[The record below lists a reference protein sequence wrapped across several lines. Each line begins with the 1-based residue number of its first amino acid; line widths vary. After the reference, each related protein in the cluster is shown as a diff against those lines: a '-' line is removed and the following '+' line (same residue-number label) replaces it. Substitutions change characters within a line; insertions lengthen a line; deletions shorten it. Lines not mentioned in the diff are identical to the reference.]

1 MLSRKSYNRFFII
14 LQEDQKGYGLDSNKT
29 PSGYAKLETRN
40 DKAKA
45 SFYVQ
50 NLKKQKGPYFMIL
63 IVQGNDGKELINL
76 GRINIDDGGK
86 ADVSNEYN
94 ANNLVNTN
102 ICMDKVQG
110 AAISRINA
118 DKVMPVMVGFT
129 GGEELKNWQNY
140 PLAKSESNVTKE
152 NNGMPTPVKEAQ
164 KSYNENM
171 NKVLPQIQNT
181 NLGQQQSNN
190 GATQNNTS
198 NTQKQTGTSKNVGT
212 GSTVNEAG
220 NPMGSINPSMG
231 EMNSNMGNLNN
242 TVNTPNPI
250 NINNPAPETTINE
263 TGNPM
268 DSINPSIGDMNSNT
282 DNLSN
287 TMPDTRSDDER
298 VSCNTCSQGK
308 AKGSEDY
315 INDEVEII
323 DVEEIKPVVKDD
335 VLNEQLESDYEG
347 YRNEE
352 NKIFEEYEKEI
363 ERLKDY
369 RKKHSKKKNKYDDE
383 SIKKKYEDCKPEK
396 HKKCEWNDKNY
407 PIGDK
412 GKFFKEVV
420 YGLEK
425 IGVNENIKNC
435 FWYKAHVKKLED
447 MYCVYDYNKYSV
459 VFYPMI
465 CYYPYISR
473 HGNFMVGYKCD
484 DEGNLKYIIY
494 AIPGTRNL
502 VDQPYEGKTGFVTF
516 MPDEDNDKT
525 GHWLMYYDIKGNTV
539 VVPVK
544 R

>member
-1 MLSRKSYNRFFII
+1 MPSRKSYNRFFII

-29 PSGYAKLETRN
+29 PSGYAKLEVRN

-45 SFYVQ
+45 SFYAQ

-63 IVQGNDGKELINL
+63 IVQGNNGNELINL

-86 ADVSNEYN
+86 ADVSNEFD

-102 ICMDKVQG
+102 IGMDKVQG
-110 AAISRINA
+110 AAIGKISA
-118 DKVMPVMVGFT
+118 DKVMPVMVGFI

-140 PLAKSESNVTKE
+140 PLAKSDSNTVKE
-152 NNGMPTPVKEAQ
+152 NNSTTTPVKETP
-164 KSYNENM
+164 KSDNGNM
-171 NKVLPQIQNT
+171 NKVVPQIQNT
-181 NLGQQQSNN
+181 NLGQQESNT
-190 GATQNNTS
+190 GIMQNNTN
-198 NTQKQTGTSKNVGT
+198 NTQQQTGVSQNTGTDNTQQQTGMPQNVGT
-212 GSTVNEAG
+212 DNTNENKMNAHPGGTFTNIPGSNSI
-220 NPMGSINPSMG
+220 PMPNTGTPGTTSIP
-231 EMNSNMGNLNN
+231 
-242 TVNTPNPI
+242 TPNTNIPGISPTPIPNI
-250 NINNPAPETTINE
+250 NIPGITPT
-263 TGNPM
+263 PM
-268 DSINPSIGDMNSNT
+268 SNT
-282 DNLSN
+282 
-287 TMPDTRSDDER
+287 RGDE
-298 VSCNTCSQGK
+298 N
-308 AKGSEDY
+308 Y
-315 INDEVEII
+315 ISDEVDII
-323 DVEEIKPVVKDD
+323 DVEE
-335 VLNEQLESDYEG
+335 NELLAKNDLIDQQLESNDEDYTD
-347 YRNEE
+347 EE

-369 RKKHSKKKNKYDDE
+369 RKKHSKKKNKYDDCKVKKPYDYDD
-383 SIKKKYEDCKPEK
+383 IDKKYEDCKPEK
-396 HKKCEWNDKNY
+396 HKKSEWNDKDY
-407 PIGDK
+407 PMGAM
-412 GKFFKEVV
+412 GKFFKEVI

-425 IGVNENIKNC
+425 IGSNENIKNC

-494 AIPGTRNL
+494 AIPGTRDL
-502 VDQPYEGKTGFVTF
+502 ADQPYEGKTGFVTF

>member
-1 MLSRKSYNRFFII
+1 MPSRKSYNRFFII

-29 PSGYAKLETRN
+29 PSGYAKLEVRN

-45 SFYVQ
+45 SFYAQ

-63 IVQGNDGKELINL
+63 IVQGNNGNELINL

-86 ADVSNEYN
+86 ADVSNEFD

-102 ICMDKVQG
+102 IGMNKVQG
-110 AAISRINA
+110 AAIGKISA
-118 DKVMPVMVGFT
+118 DKVMPVMVGFI

-140 PLAKSESNVTKE
+140 PLAKSDSNTVKESNSTT
-152 NNGMPTPVKEAQ
+152 TPVKETP
-164 KSYNENM
+164 KSDNGNM
-171 NKVLPQIQNT
+171 NKVVPQIQNT
-181 NLGQQQSNN
+181 NLGQQESNA
-190 GATQNNTS
+190 GIIQNNTNNIQQQTGIPQNTGTD
-198 NTQKQTGTSKNVGT
+198 NTQQQTGMPQNIGT
-212 GSTVNEAG
+212 DNTNITNTPYGGIIPNIPGST
-220 NPMGSINPSMG
+220 S
-231 EMNSNMGNLNN
+231 
-242 TVNTPNPI
+242 TPIPNI
-250 NINNPAPETTINE
+250 NIPGITPT
-263 TGNPM
+263 PM
-268 DSINPSIGDMNSNT
+268 SN
-282 DNLSN
+282 
-287 TMPDTRSDDER
+287 TRSDE
-298 VSCNTCSQGK
+298 N
-308 AKGSEDY
+308 Y
-315 INDEVEII
+315 ISDEVDII
-323 DVEEIKPVVKDD
+323 DVEEIEPLVKND
-335 VLNEQLESDYEG
+335 LINEQLESNDEDYIDD
-347 YRNEE
+347 E
-352 NKIFEEYEKEI
+352 NRIFEEYEKEI

-369 RKKHSKKKNKYDDE
+369 RKKHSKKKNKYDDCKV
-383 SIKKKYEDCKPEK
+383 KKSYDYDDIDKKCEDCKPEK
-396 HKKCEWNDKNY
+396 HKKSEWNDKDY
-407 PIGDK
+407 PMGTM
-412 GKFFKEVV
+412 GKFFKEVI

-425 IGVNENIKNC
+425 IGSNENIKNC

-494 AIPGTRNL
+494 AIPGTRDL
-502 VDQPYEGKTGFVTF
+502 ADQPYEGKTGFVTF

>member
-1 MLSRKSYNRFFII
+1 MPSRKSYNRFFII

-29 PSGYAKLETRN
+29 PSGYAKLEVRN
-40 DKAKA
+40 NKAKA

-50 NLKKQKGPYFMIL
+50 NLRKQKGPYYMIL
-63 IVQGNDGKELINL
+63 IVQGNNGNELINL

-86 ADVSNEYN
+86 ADVSNEYD

-102 ICMDKVQG
+102 IGMDKMQG
-110 AAISRINA
+110 AAIGKISA
-118 DKVMPVMVGFT
+118 DKVMPVMVGFI

-140 PLAKSESNVTKE
+140 PIAKSDSNDVKE
-152 NNGMPTPVKEAQ
+152 NNRTTKPVKETPR
-164 KSYNENM
+164 SDNENI
-171 NKVLPQIQNT
+171 NKPVPEIQDT
-181 NLGQQQSNN
+181 NLGQQEGNDRVIENNTIESESNN
-190 GATQNNTS
+190 TNNTQQKTDTPENVETD
-198 NTQKQTGTSKNVGT
+198 NTNIADLPTSGI
-212 GSTVNEAG
+212 VNE
-220 NPMGSINPSMG
+220 
-231 EMNSNMGNLNN
+231 SNNLNN
-242 TVNTPNPI
+242 TT
-250 NINNPAPETTINE
+250 
-263 TGNPM
+263 
-268 DSINPSIGDMNSNT
+268 
-282 DNLSN
+282 
-287 TMPDTRSDDER
+287 PDTRFDENYISDEVDVIDAEEIETLAKNDLINEQIESDDEGY
-298 VSCNTCSQGK
+298 T
-308 AKGSEDY
+308 
-315 INDEVEII
+315 
-323 DVEEIKPVVKDD
+323 DD
-335 VLNEQLESDYEG
+335 
-347 YRNEE
+347 E

-369 RKKHSKKKNKYDDE
+369 RKKHSKKKNKYDDCK
-383 SIKKKYEDCKPEK
+383 SKNQYDHGDINKKYEDCKPEK
-396 HKKCEWNDKNY
+396 HKKQEWNDKDY
-407 PIGDK
+407 PMGTM
-412 GKFFKEVV
+412 GKFFKEVI

-425 IGVNENIKNC
+425 IGSNENIKNC

-494 AIPGTRNL
+494 AIPGTRDL